1 VTITFL
7 LFLILPL
14 IMIAA
19 GISDLISYRI
29 PNILSAILCLA
40 FIPFAFAAGLPL
52 DQIGIHVGLAIVVLL
67 VGFFLYSAGL
77 LGAGDAKLLA
87 ASSLWISGWDLPV
100 YLAIISIAGGI
111 LALGIF
117 VWRKI
122 PMPDLILK
130 FQWIK
135 QIYTPAQKGRDVP
148 YAVAMMAGLL
158 WILPDLKI
166 MELAA
171 L

>member
-1 VTITFL
+1 MSITFL

-19 GISDLISYRI
+19 GISDLISFRI
-29 PNILSAILCLA
+29 PNIFSAILALA
-40 FIPFAFAAGLPL
+40 FIPFAISANVSLAEF
-52 DQIGIHVGLAIVVLL
+52 GIHAGISFTILL
-67 VGFFLYSAGL
+67 VGFFLFSAGW

-87 ASSLWISGWDLPV
+87 ASSLWFSGLDLLV
-100 YLAIISIAGGI
+100 YLVFVALAGGVLSLAI
-111 LALGIF
+111 LIMRNQPLPAF
-117 VWRKI
+117 
-122 PMPDLILK
+122 ILK